1 MDCSLPGSSVY
12 GILQE
17 RILEWVAMP
26 SPGDLFNPGIKHA
39 SFTSPSLGGRFL
51 TTSTTWEVPILGYSL
66 TTPGCLSFFT
76 IFHSPQ
82 IGPKRHIRENMQSRS
97 KNVPAER
104 KWRVQRSFRPSLT
117 NDEIRRK
124 RWVQTHLCLIIHT
137 HNYTH
142 THTHTHTHTSK
153 KVTLQI
159 IPCIHQSQ
167 SVQQYYS
174 SLTYAGIKTQR
185 S

>member
-1 MDCSLPGSSVY
+1 MGKQWKQCQTLLWGAPKSLQVEIRQDYSLSHVRLCNPMDCSPLGSSVH
-12 GILQE
+12 GILQG

-26 SPGDLFNPGIKHA
+26 SPGDLSNPGIKHA

-51 TTSTTWEVPILGYSL
+51 TTSTTWEDPILGYPL

-82 IGPKRHIRENMQSRS
+82 TGPKRHIRENMQSRS

-104 KWRVQRSFRPSLT
+104 KRRLQRFFRPSLT

-124 RWVQTHLCLIIHT
+124 R
-137 HNYTH
+137 
-142 THTHTHTHTSK
+142 
-153 KVTLQI
+153 
-159 IPCIHQSQ
+159 
-167 SVQQYYS
+167 
-174 SLTYAGIKTQR
+174 
-185 S
+185 